1 MKIEYLNGFKTLKLG
16 KYVVQTRKD
25 DFHGI
30 YYISNGEL
38 LIHRKTWKQA
48 TKIASLLE
56 KAYNDGYNDAKD
68 LYYDYEDDYYYDD

>member
-1 MKIEYLNGFKTLKLG
+1 MKIEYLNGFKTLRFG

-25 DFHGI
+25 DFHGV
-30 YYISNGEL
+30 YYIPNGEL

-48 TKIASLLE
+48 TQIASLLA

-68 LYYDYEDDYYYDD
+68 YYDYEDDYYYDD

>member
-1 MKIEYLNGFKTLKLG
+1 MKIEYLNGFKTLRFG

-25 DFHGI
+25 DFHGV
-30 YYISNGEL
+30 YYIPNGEL

-48 TKIASLLE
+48 TQIASLLE

>member
-25 DFHGI
+25 DFHGV
-30 YYISNGEL
+30 SNLMNGEL
-38 LIHRKTWKQA
+38 LIYRKTWKQA

-68 LYYDYEDDYYYDD
+68 DDYYDD